1 MVPISPIELKFRE
14 VSNSLKAGVVEK
26 NQFSNSLMGAL
37 FLQPELENLE
47 RAIPYLKCNA
57 I

>member
-14 VSNSLKAGVVEK
+14 VSNSLKVGVVEK

-47 RAIPYLKCNA
+47 RAISYLKCNA